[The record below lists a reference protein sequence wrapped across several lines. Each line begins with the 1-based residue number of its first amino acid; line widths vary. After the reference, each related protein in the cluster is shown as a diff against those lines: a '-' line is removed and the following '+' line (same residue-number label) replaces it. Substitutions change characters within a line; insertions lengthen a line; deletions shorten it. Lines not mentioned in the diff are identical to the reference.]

1 MKAMILAAGRGER
14 LKPLTDKTPK
24 PLLKVG
30 DRSLIEYHL
39 INLKHAG
46 ISDVVINISWLG
58 ELIKKTL
65 GDGSEYNL
73 NISYSDEGNSA
84 LETAGGIIKALPL
97 LGNDPFLVINGDIW
111 SDYDFKSLVD
121 HELKGEAHLILVN
134 NPDHNTQG
142 DFALEKNILKNKGKT
157 MYTYSGIGQYSKQF
171 FEGLPQEKTAL
182 APIIRN
188 KSRQHLVT
196 GSRHNG
202 LWTDVG
208 SKERLDTLNKSLLR

>member
-14 LKPLTDKTPK
+14 LKPLTNTTPK
-24 PLLKVG
+24 PLLKAG
-30 DRSLIEYHL
+30 SRSLIEYHL
-39 INLKHAG
+39 INLKRAG
-46 ISDVVINISWLG
+46 ISDVVINIAWLG

-65 GDGSEYNL
+65 GDGKEYNL

-111 SDYDFKSLVD
+111 CDYDFMPLVAKK
-121 HELKGEAHLILVN
+121 LQGEAHLILVK
-134 NPDHNTQG
+134 NPDHNKKG
-142 DFALEKNILKNKGKT
+142 DFALENDLLRNAGNT

-171 FEGLPQEKTAL
+171 FEGLSPEKSAL
-182 APIIRN
+182 APVIR
-188 KSRQHLVT
+188 KKTDQHLVT
-196 GSRHNG
+196 GSIHDG

-208 SKERLDTLNKSLLR
+208 SAERLEALNKDLLS